1 MKVLP
6 FIANYR
12 RELRMGG
19 YKKERKSKKCN
30 GVCGKDEEST
40 WGSRG
45 GIEENIGRYKEAG
58 R

>member
-1 MKVLP
+1 
-6 FIANYR
+6 
-12 RELRMGG
+12 MGG

-45 GIEENIGRYKEAG
+45 GIEENIRRYKEAG